1 MEAALEERKAEAA
14 ALEKLIA
21 AEDAEIA
28 QLRQKLAELEE
39 SSQKDLEAVVAI
51 LWLPRWLLAQR
62 AGRA

>member
-28 QLRQKLAELEE
+28 KLQRRIAELEE
-39 SSQKDLEAVVAI
+39 SSQTGGGAPPPAN
-51 LWLPRWLLAQR
+51 
-62 AGRA
+62 

>member
-28 QLRQKLAELEE
+28 KLQRRIAELEE
-39 SSQKDLEAVVAI
+39 S
-51 LWLPRWLLAQR
+51 AQAGGAR
-62 AGRA
+62 AARAPPAN